1 MGKGEKRSK
10 QNKYG
15 NCGSLHRQCETLLS
29 SN

>member
-15 NCGSLHRQCETLLS
+15 NCGSLHRQCETLTKQ
-29 SN
+29 